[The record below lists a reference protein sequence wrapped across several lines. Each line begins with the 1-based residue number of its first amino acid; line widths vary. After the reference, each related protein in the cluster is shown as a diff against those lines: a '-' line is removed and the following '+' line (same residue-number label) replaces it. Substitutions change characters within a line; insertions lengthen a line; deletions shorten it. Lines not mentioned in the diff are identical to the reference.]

1 MLVQIP
7 GDRLD
12 NTDID
17 IQIDKDHPF
26 PLLKQIEDMQALQ
39 SCRRIRE
46 WRYSQLFNKALIK
59 EIKKTGKTVY
69 TVSKI

>member
-46 WRYSQLFNKALIK
+46 
-59 EIKKTGKTVY
+59 
-69 TVSKI
+69 